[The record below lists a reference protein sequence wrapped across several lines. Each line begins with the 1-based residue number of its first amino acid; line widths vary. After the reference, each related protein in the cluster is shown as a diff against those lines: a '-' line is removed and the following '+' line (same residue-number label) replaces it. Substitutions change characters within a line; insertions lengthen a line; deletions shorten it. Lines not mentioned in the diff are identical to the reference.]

1 MTIIDK
7 ILSQKEFH
15 DRPPVLLDIGASGEM
30 YRFWKKIAKYAVCIA
45 FDADDRE
52 LSYTVKDNAGYKK
65 LFLYNCIVTNGE
77 NKQQTFYLTSSPYCS
92 STLPPFEEKLNVWAF
107 ADLFSL
113 NKKVE
118 LNSNNIPSVLKELNI
133 DYIDWF
139 KTDSQ
144 GTDLRLFESIQQEL
158 KDKILAADFEPGIID
173 AYKGEDKLFALVDYM
188 KDKPYWMNDLFI
200 KGSQRIN
207 LSFVG
212 NKISNKTQRN
222 IQYLI
227 KHSPNWGEV
236 SFLNTFENF
245 DTFSK
250 RDVLLGIV
258 FSMILKQYGF
268 ALELAIKGNAKF
280 DDPIFQMIEKHC
292 ISKINFNLIRY
303 SKFILLKV
311 LRKYFNVH

>member
-1 MTIIDK
+1 MSIIDK
-7 ILSQKEFH
+7 ILTLPEFQNT
-15 DRPPVLLDIGASGEM
+15 PPVLLDIGASGEM
-30 YRFWKKIAKYAVCIA
+30 YKFWKKIGKYSICIA

-52 LSYTVKDNAGYKK
+52 LGYTVKNNAGYKK
-65 LFLYNCIVTNGE
+65 LYLYNCIVTNSE
-77 NKQQTFYLTSSPYCS
+77 NTKLDFYLTSSPYCS

-107 ADLFSL
+107 ANLFAL

-118 LNSNNIPSVLKELNI
+118 LNANNLSSVLKELGL
-133 DYIDWF
+133 DQIDWF

-144 GTDLRLFESIQQEL
+144 GTDLRLFNSIPSNI

-173 AYKGEDKLFALVDYM
+173 AYKGEDKLFALVDSM
-188 KDKPYWMNDLFI
+188 KDQPYWMNDLFI

-207 LSFVG
+207 LSTVG
-212 NKISNKTQRN
+212 SKLSLKTRKN

-236 SFLNTFENF
+236 SYLNTFENF
-245 DTFSK
+245 DSFSK

-258 FSMILKQYGF
+258 FSIVLKQYGF
-268 ALELAIKGNAKF
+268 ALELSVKGSQKF
-280 DDPIFQMIEKHC
+280 NDNIFLDTEKYSIQH
-292 ISKINFNLIRY
+292 INFNIFRY
-303 SKFILLKV
+303 SKFILLIV